1 MYWAT
6 SAASLRSALAPVSR
20 WSAKV
25 PLLVG
30 KVYYDGCRTITNG
43 STILVQMTT
52 TSSTVAHDIP
62 HPARADLDL
71 AGVLHALSDPVR
83 LEIVAGL
90 AGGAERTC
98 GSFDVAVTKSTCTH
112 HFRVLREAGLIRQRQ
127 KGTMRLNS
135 LRRNDLEARFPG
147 LLGTILEAA
156 A

>member
-1 MYWAT
+1 
-6 SAASLRSALAPVSR
+6 
-20 WSAKV
+20 
-25 PLLVG
+25 
-30 KVYYDGCRTITNG
+30 
-43 STILVQMTT
+43 MTT
-52 TSSTVAHDIP
+52 TSTTATADIP
-62 HPARADLDL
+62 HPAVEDLDL
-71 AGVLHALSDPVR
+71 AAVLHALSDPVR

-90 AGGAERTC
+90 AGGDERTC

-135 LRRNDLEARFPG
+135 LRRDDLEARFPG